1 MKLPIRR
8 YAVWLPGTPLAV
20 AAVVVP
26 LIQGGT
32 PRLPTFI
39 LHVCL
44 LLFIG
49 LTLAGRAPSVC
60 PGRRHPVEPPAVAMA
75 ALACLSFLTAPY
87 HHDAEHYFLLILL
100 YAATFLLLARRRR
113 DFAVRALFAGMTC
126 SALIQAGVLAF
137 EVVSSDRQ
145 PQGTFDNPNFLAGFL
160 AAVAGIH
167 LARAIGL
174 SSPVGASASRVPS
187 RVAAWVMVAVL
198 VAAVIWTRSRGGVL
212 ALGVSMTCLL
222 VIRFGWRA
230 LAAPVAAA
238 VIMMSTPNPW
248 RERVSGI
255 GSRDVYAFS
264 RADMWVGALRML
276 RDHPLAGVGLGQF
289 QYFSP
294 RYAFPVEG
302 HWARYAKITD
312 NPHSEP
318 LLAAA
323 EMGFP
328 AAAVLAWFLGASA
341 LAAFR
346 APGGG
351 RRRFPWQAAVL
362 AGVGVQAAVD
372 FSLHSPA
379 VVLAAVGLLASW
391 VGEDRRAAASGRRMM
406 EVPAH
411 LRVLVA
417 VGTIGVLFV
426 SARTLIGFVHYLK
439 AGGGPV
445 DLLDEKSA
453 LARWGRDGA
462 QASAAEL
469 DRALRW
475 DPDCAPYHAARG
487 SLAAKSY
494 ADTGDPAALTEA
506 FDRLGM
512 AISLNPNNEA
522 YLAHRTELL
531 LSLVRR
537 GERGR
542 EAIEAARDDLRLAS
556 TVNPVSVA
564 LRDKLARTCLL
575 AGDLEE
581 AASHFGESVR
591 LEPCFLKGYLGL
603 GLVAKGSGDFIRAG
617 EYLRLLEEKKASC
630 PQGANPGGY
639 EASLVD
645 LDDEVV
651 DNLRRELREGGGASP
666 PRERRDD
673 RPADADRR

>member
-1 MKLPIRR
+1 MASRLDSGCGGGVRPPH
-8 YAVWLPGTPLAV
+8 PGGA
-20 AAVVVP
+20 
-26 LIQGGT
+26 
-32 PRLPTFI
+32 PRLPIFI
-39 LHVCL
+39 LHACL
-44 LLFIG
+44 LLFAG
-49 LTLAGRAPSVC
+49 LTLAGRGPALLA
-60 PGRRHPVEPPAVAMA
+60 GRFHPVELPVVAMA

-100 YAATFLLLARRRR
+100 YVATFLLLARRRR
-113 DFAVRALFAGMTC
+113 DFALRALLAGMTC
-126 SALIQAGVLAF
+126 SALIQAGILAL
-137 EVVSSDRQ
+137 EVVSGDRQ

-174 SSPVGASASRVPS
+174 SSPAGAGARWGLR
-187 RVAAWVMVAVL
+187 RVAAWVMVAAL

-212 ALGVSMTCLL
+212 ALGISMTGLL

-276 RDHPLAGVGLGQF
+276 RDHPLAGVGLGQY

-328 AAAVLAWFLGASA
+328 AAAVLAWFLGASV

-351 RRRFPWQAAVL
+351 RRRIPWQAAVL
-362 AGVGVQAAVD
+362 AGVGGQATVD

-379 VVLAAVGLLASW
+379 VALAAVGLLASW
-391 VGEDRRAAASGRRMM
+391 VGEDRRASLSGQGKT
-406 EVPAH
+406 EVPAR
-411 LRVLVA
+411 LRILVA
-417 VGTIGVLFV
+417 VGIIGLLFV

-445 DLLDEKSA
+445 DLLDEKGA

-506 FDRLGM
+506 FDRLGL
-512 AISLNPNNEA
+512 AISLNPNNET
-522 YLAHRTELL
+522 YLGHRTDLL

-537 GERGR
+537 GVRGR

-556 TVNPVSVA
+556 TINPVSVG

-575 AGDLEE
+575 LGDSDE

-603 GLVAKGSGDFIRAG
+603 GLVAKGSGDSVRAA

-630 PQGANPGGY
+630 PQAADKGGY
-639 EASLVD
+639 EGSLVD

-651 DNLRRELREGGGASP
+651 DNLRRELREGGVAPP
-666 PRERRDD
+666 PRERGND

>member
-1 MKLPIRR
+1 MKPSIRR
-8 YAVWLPGTPLAV
+8 YVIWLPGTPLAV

-49 LTLAGRAPSVC
+49 LTLADRAPSIR
-60 PGRRHPVEPPAVAMA
+60 PGRRHPVEPPVVAMA

-100 YAATFLLLARRRR
+100 YAATFLLLARRRH

-126 SALIQAGVLAF
+126 SALIQVGILAF
-137 EVVSSDRQ
+137 QVVSSDRQ

-174 SSPVGASASRVPS
+174 SSPAGAGALRGSR
-187 RVAAWVMVAVL
+187 RVAAWVMIAAL

-212 ALGVSMTCLL
+212 ALGFSMTCLL

-289 QYFSP
+289 QYLSP

-323 EMGFP
+323 EMGIP
-328 AAAVLAWFLGASA
+328 AAAVLAWFLGAFA
-341 LAAFR
+341 LTVFR
-346 APGGG
+346 APAGGS
-351 RRRFPWQAAVL
+351 RRVPWQAAVL
-362 AGVGVQAAVD
+362 AGVGVQASVD

-391 VGEDRRAAASGRRMM
+391 VGEDRRASASSRGKMQ
-406 EVPAH
+406 VPAR
-411 LRVLVA
+411 LRILVV
-417 VGTIGVLFV
+417 VGIIGLLFV
-426 SARTLIGFVHYLK
+426 SARTLIGFVHYLR

-453 LARWGRDGA
+453 LARWNQVGGRP
-462 QASAAEL
+462 SVVEL
-469 DRALRW
+469 DRAIWW

-487 SLAAKSY
+487 SLAAKTY

-506 FDRLGM
+506 FDRLGR
-512 AISLNPNNEA
+512 AISLNPNNET

-531 LSLVRR
+531 ISLVKR

-542 EAIEAARDDLRLAS
+542 DAIEAARDDLRLAS
-556 TVNPVSVA
+556 TINPVSVG

-575 AGDLEE
+575 IGDWDE

-603 GLVAKGSGDFIRAG
+603 GLAARGSGDAVRAR

-630 PQGANPGGY
+630 PQAANLGGY
-639 EASLVD
+639 ERSLVD

-666 PRERRDD
+666 PRER
-673 RPADADRR
+673 